1 MEDFPMQQKQAERE
15 TDPAPS
21 SIRLP
26 GLSPAAAAFV
36 RKHPGQA
43 QLAVMA
49 ALEAAATQ
57 FGALDRVKP
66 TIPEQLRPFVIEPA
80 AVIPPIGV
88 IGADE
93 AAQRLGVTRAT
104 IYNWIEAKR
113 LIGWSLTRLGKMIP
127 LEQIAGKGEVVA
139 GIDRVLELIPEP
151 RAAWRFL
158 DEMSPQFDTPQRP
171 IDALKAGKLDQVLN
185 AARASG
191 EAFT

>member
-1 MEDFPMQQKQAERE
+1 MQQKQAARE
-15 TDPAPS
+15 TDTATN
-21 SIRLP
+21 SIRLR

-57 FGALDRVKP
+57 FGALDRVEP
-66 TIPEQLRPFVIEPA
+66 TIPEKLRPFVIEAA

-127 LEQIAGKGEVVA
+127 MEQIAGKGEVVA
-139 GIDRVLELIPEP
+139 GIDRVLGLIPEP

-158 DEMSPQFDTPQRP
+158 DEVSPHFDTPQRP
-171 IDALKAGKLDQVLN
+171 IDVLKAGKLDQVLN

-191 EAFT
+191 AAFT

>member
-1 MEDFPMQQKQAERE
+1 MQQKQVDRE
-15 TDPAPS
+15 TDAAAN

-49 ALEAAATQ
+49 ALEAAAATQ
-57 FGALDRVKP
+57 FGP
-66 TIPEQLRPFVIEPA
+66 TERAEQNIPEPLRQFVVEPTVA
-80 AVIPPIGV
+80 IPPVGV

-139 GIDRVLELIPEP
+139 GIESVLELIPEP

-158 DEMSPQFDTPQRP
+158 DEVSPHFDIPQRP
-171 IDALKAGKLDQVLN
+171 IDALKAGKLEQVLI

>member
-1 MEDFPMQQKQAERE
+1 MQQKQADRD
-15 TDPAPS
+15 TDPATS

-26 GLSPAAAAFV
+26 GLSRAAAAFV

-57 FGALDRVKP
+57 FGALDRVEP

-80 AVIPPIGV
+80 AVIPPVGV
-88 IGADE
+88 IGPDE

-127 LEQIAGKGEVVA
+127 LEQIAGKGEVVT

-158 DEMSPQFDTPQRP
+158 DEMSPHFDMPQRP